1 MYMYVLL
8 IILYIYVVW
17 TLNSLH
23 FDHDNKKKM
32 KNLTVLNV
40 WINVS
45 EIYLFYDLNII
56 KLKMKL
62 CT

>member
-1 MYMYVLL
+1 
-8 IILYIYVVW
+8 
-17 TLNSLH
+17 
-23 FDHDNKKKM
+23 M

-40 WINVS
+40 RINVS